1 MSVSIP
7 FAYKWLKSRVGCHLI
22 QPAALADKELFT
34 QVPGSRE
41 FSEVEARTLYEGV
54 APVLALPWINP
65 ASSPAM
71 VVTTVSK
78 VCKLVDTPHT
88 TAPQSVRAAAA
99 KTKAKVPT
107 VINHIQFVTPCV
119 GSSTEATSR

>member
-1 MSVSIP
+1 MGYSP
-7 FAYKWLKSRVGCHLI
+7 KCL
-22 QPAALADKELFT
+22 EE
-34 QVPGSRE
+34 E
-41 FSEVEARTLYEGV
+41 FSEVQAKKYDGVTYSLYEGV

-119 GSSTEATSR
+119 GSSDEATSR